1 MEIELRYAYL
11 FTSTIETCPSF
22 MIDLEEHIV
31 VIMADYHQRG
41 LVFLVDPSK
50 VLEEFKRGTAE
61 GCPDARV

>member
-1 MEIELRYAYL
+1 
-11 FTSTIETCPSF
+11 